1 MNDVEKRLK
10 EKSTLRQSASEHLT
24 EAKTKFQN
32 GKTYAD
38 FCGVQL
44 HIDQAKAA
52 IRSLMDLQVFE
63 EIQET
68 QSAKT

>member
-1 MNDVEKRLK
+1 MNDVEKRLQ
-10 EKSTLRQSASEHLT
+10 EKSILRQSAREHLA
-24 EAKTKFQN
+24 EARRKFKK
-32 GKTYAD
+32 GTTYAD

-68 QSAKT
+68 QNAKT

>member
-1 MNDVEKRLK
+1 MNNVKREQEKNI
-10 EKSTLRQSASEHLT
+10 LRESAVEHL
-24 EAKTKFQN
+24 AKANTKFQD

-68 QSAKT
+68 QTER